1 MNKDIFALRIEDSP
15 EIALEGFHSPAGISG
30 RPDWEESERRR
41 HKSFAQGTGVCPESL
56 KALSESFDTAVGERD
71 RGRVAPRR
79 NLIGWVLALS
89 MGLHALFFAALLF
102 GMGNDLPT
110 LPERRALQ
118 VSWVS
123 ISPPVAGATGTQP
136 SSSARPVAS
145 GRPLLQPAVTDPK
158 EIPVRFFS
166 EPITVPTRMEREA
179 SPSPDHAAADA
190 EGSSGSTALPEN
202 LSVEV
207 EEAHGVAIAKGPSAS
222 GFPGAESPRVTGG
235 VKPPRY
241 LENARPDYPAM
252 ARLQGYEGV
261 VWLSVQV
268 SPEGRV
274 GDLRIKKSSGFD
286 ILDRAAARAV
296 KTWRFEPATSM
307 GNPVPMWV
315 DLPIRFVLT
324 EGALAS

>member
-1 MNKDIFALRIEDSP
+1 MNKSGFPLRIDDSP
-15 EIALEGFHSPAGISG
+15 ELALEDFHFPAGIPG
-30 RPDWEESERRR
+30 RPDGGESGRRR
-41 HKSFAQGTGVCPESL
+41 RKSFSEEIDVFPESL
-56 KALSESFDTAVGERD
+56 TALPEGFDAAVGERD
-71 RGRVAPRR
+71 GVRAAPRR
-79 NLIGWVLALS
+79 NLIGGFLVLS
-89 MGLHALFFAALLF
+89 MGLHVFFFAALLF
-102 GMGNDLPT
+102 GRGNDLPA

-118 VSWVS
+118 VSWVE
-123 ISPPVAGATGTQP
+123 IYRPVAVAAGARPSPAVRPVAG
-136 SSSARPVAS
+136 
-145 GRPLLQPAVTDPK
+145 GRALLQPAETNQQEV
-158 EIPVRFFS
+158 PVRIFS
-166 EPITVPTRMEREA
+166 EPIALPTRMERDA
-179 SPSPDHAAADA
+179 GPSPDHGSADA
-190 EGSSGSTALPEN
+190 EGSSGSAAVRESLP
-202 LSVEV
+202 VEGV
-207 EEAHGVAIAKGPSAS
+207 RAVAIAKGPSAS
-222 GFPGAESPRVTGG
+222 GFPGAESPHATGG